1 MNFEKMEIKDKKIKK
16 KVKTKKDE
24 TLKGNIEDI
33 LKPKSIALFFGIDP
47 NGEDGM
53 AYQKRVRNEW

>member
-1 MNFEKMEIKDKKIKK
+1 METKKKIKK
-16 KVKTKKDE
+16 KVKVTKDE
-24 TLKGNIEDI
+24 TLKVNIEEL
-33 LKPKSIALFFGIDP
+33 LKPKSIARFFGIDP

>member
-1 MNFEKMEIKDKKIKK
+1 MGINKKVNK
-16 KVKTKKDE
+16 KVKVTKEE
-24 TLKGNIEDI
+24 TLKVNIEEL
-33 LKPKSIALFFGIDP
+33 LKPKSIARFFGIDP

>member
-1 MNFEKMEIKDKKIKK
+1 MEIKEKKAKK
-16 KVKTKKDE
+16 KVKIKKDE
-24 TLKGNIEDI
+24 ILKVNLEDI
-33 LKPKSIALFFGIDP
+33 LKPKSVARFFGIDP